1 MCGQQ
6 FLRNYSAKFN
16 QIRYHMTLVYYWL
29 LMNTIPNLGFD
40 LVEPPS
46 GRNKTL
52 VRCHSR
58 SYVWAIV
65 PSNCLAEFN

>member
-1 MCGQQ
+1 
-6 FLRNYSAKFN
+6 
-16 QIRYHMTLVYYWL
+16 
-29 LMNTIPNLGFD
+29 MNTIPNLGFD

>member
-1 MCGQQ
+1 
-6 FLRNYSAKFN
+6 
-16 QIRYHMTLVYYWL
+16 
-29 LMNTIPNLGFD
+29 MNTIPNLGFD

-52 VRCHSR
+52 IRCHSR

-65 PSNCLAEFN
+65 PSNCLAELDKIGFVPSIIRLC